1 MSTHSFLYTATYAA
15 TVVGALVLSTVPA
28 RSASPSNPGRIDTI
42 LPPMPASVTA
52 QQLDAYRRKL
62 SESDLLLQAFQQRHG
77 IVSIV
82 DQQRLLLD
90 QRKDR
95 DTALKNIENYASG
108 LEQKLAWLKQQMK
121 VVPVD
126 IPLTNVSERQ
136 KVIDDAKTNLLGLKI
151 KEEQLLVNYMD
162 NSRVVQN
169 IRKEIRIAERFI
181 QEQEAL
187 LFHTVTKGPNPVHQ
201 DLETETMKTE
211 ASLIAALKEKEI
223 AARQVSDIE
232 AELSRL
238 VQVGIQWDELQ
249 RQRAADEHNYTEYL
263 HRVGTA
269 PGTDYHIQVGDQID
283 IKFFYNPELNEQV
296 TVRPDG
302 RIGLQLVGELVTA
315 GMTAG
320 ELKAVL
326 VNKYAEQ
333 LRDPEVAVIVRS
345 FSVPVEQA
353 AVPVQGI
360 AAR

>member
-1 MSTHSFLYTATYAA
+1 MFVYFAA
-15 TVVGALVLSTVPA
+15 CSVIAAAAVTMFQTPALAASPGNQSRAETTVPA
-28 RSASPSNPGRIDTI
+28 MS
-42 LPPMPASVTA
+42 ASVTA

-62 SESDLLLQAFQQRHG
+62 SESEILLQAFQQRHG
-77 IVSIV
+77 IVSIL
-82 DQQRLLLD
+82 DQQRLLLE

-95 DTALKNIENYASG
+95 DTALKNLENYASG
-108 LEQKLAWLKQQMK
+108 LEQKLGWLKEQMK
-121 VVPVD
+121 VVPRD

-136 KVIDDAKTNLLGLKI
+136 KVIDEAKGNLLGLKLR
-151 KEEQLLVNYMD
+151 EEQLLINYVD
-162 NSRVVQN
+162 TSRVVQS
-169 IRKEIRIAERFI
+169 IRKELRIAERFI
-181 QEQEAL
+181 QEQEAA
-187 LFHTVTKGPNPVHQ
+187 LFNTVTKGPNPVYQ

-211 ASLIAALKEKEI
+211 ASLIAASKEKEI
-223 AARQVSDIE
+223 AARQVNDIE
-232 AELSRL
+232 TELGRL

-249 RQRAADEHNYTEYL
+249 RQRTADEHNYTEYL

-269 PGTDYHIQVGDQID
+269 PGTDYRIQVGDQID
-283 IKFFYNPELNEQV
+283 IKFFYNPELNEQI

-326 VNKYAEQ
+326 VSKYAEQ

-345 FSVPVEQA
+345 FSVPVEQSA
-353 AVPVQGI
+353 ISVQGV